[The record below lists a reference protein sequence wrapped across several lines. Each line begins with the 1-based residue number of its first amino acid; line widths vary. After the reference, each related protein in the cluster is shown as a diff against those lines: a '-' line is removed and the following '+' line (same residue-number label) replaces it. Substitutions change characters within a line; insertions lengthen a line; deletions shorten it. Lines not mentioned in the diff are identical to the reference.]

1 MRHMTKLE
9 SAALVVIV
17 SIASALLG
25 ACSGGGGGG
34 GGGASP
40 QTAPLTLSVTD
51 TPVDPTQIAAVCVS
65 FNRITLH
72 YDNGQQVTLDYAPAP
87 SLVTP
92 QTHCLSTGAWDGSPP
107 VPPVRLDALGG
118 ALSVALA
125 DNAQVPVGRITW
137 IRLHFT
143 GDSYVVD
150 TTGGQHDL
158 RCPSCEPTDNN
169 AGRGFKLIQPFELTG
184 AGLNLVVDVD
194 LRKSLHIDSNGY
206 VLRPTAKMRVGE
218 AASLGTIAGQVD
230 ALLVRSQGGSLYT
243 GTTVETGCSV
253 YAYAAHDTVPDDIYD
268 GSPVVA
274 TAPVRYDVS
283 LGQYRYAIGALPGG
297 TAALPTPYTVALTC
311 GIDDPTI
318 NDSDVFVPFY
328 GAQNADVL
336 AGETT
341 IVDFLAPTN
350 VPK

>member
-1 MRHMTKLE
+1 MTKLE
-9 SAALVVIV
+9 SAALVVVV
-17 SIASALLG
+17 SVVSTLLS
-25 ACSGGGGGG
+25 ACSGGG

-51 TPVDPTQIAAVCVS
+51 TPVDPTLIAAVCVS

-72 YDNGQQVTLDYAPAP
+72 YDNGQQVALDYAPSP

-92 QTHCLSTGAWDGSPP
+92 QTHCLSTGVWDGSPP

-125 DNAQVPVGRITW
+125 DNLQVPAGRITW
-137 IRLHFT
+137 IRLQFT
-143 GDSYVVD
+143 GDSYVID

-169 AGRGFKLIQPFELTG
+169 TGRGFKLIQPIELTG

-194 LRKSLHIDSNGY
+194 LRKSLHIDSSGY
-206 VLRPTAKMRVGE
+206 ALRPTAKMRVEE
-218 AASLGTIAGQVD
+218 AAALGTIAGQVD

-253 YAYAAHDTVPDDIYD
+253 YAYAVHGTVPDDIYD

-311 GIDDPTI
+311 GLDDPTI

-336 AGETT
+336 AGQTT
-341 IVDFLAPTN
+341 IVDFLASAS
-350 VPK
+350 VPR